1 MEIVKKKLSE
11 IKPLEKNV
19 RRHGDNQLEHFA
31 EALRQF
37 GQTRAFVI
45 DEAGTILVGNGMFE
59 AMTRMGW
66 KKQVDCHIVRGLS
79 EIEKKKLILSDNKLF
94 QLGSDDYDAMQD
106 MLQEIADAGDFNV
119 AGFSADV
126 LESLVKGAEDMLADA
141 ATYGILAEEE
151 RQEKERR
158 EIAAQEEE
166 FVGPPPAVEMVHTC
180 PHCGGEMV
188 FRGGDLVAAED

>member
-59 AMTRMGW
+59 AMSRMGW

-119 AGFSADV
+119 AGFSSDV

-158 EIAAQEEE
+158 EVASQDEE